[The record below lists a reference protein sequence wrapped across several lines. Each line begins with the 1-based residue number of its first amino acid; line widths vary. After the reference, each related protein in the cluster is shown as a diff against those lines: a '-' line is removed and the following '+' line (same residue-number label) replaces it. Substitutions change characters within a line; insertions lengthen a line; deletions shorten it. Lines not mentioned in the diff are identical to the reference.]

1 MTSPIDRLV
10 QQAETAEREGRG
22 DEARALYERAL
33 FSLKRKDDAR
43 VIASLMRAIAR
54 TYANDDEQDA
64 ALDCLEFAR
73 TVGALSNNTAEV
85 AHSVGEQA
93 SLIQQTGDFDRAEAL
108 YLEARSHALNAGET
122 RLAGVVAKNLGVIA
136 ATRGDHEKALRYHR
150 TSLAEFRT
158 LGAPK
163 EVLSALSD
171 MGTLCTELERWDDA
185 ARAFDEAAQIADAL
199 GDIPARVNLD
209 VSRAGLEIARGDFR
223 AARTACE
230 VAMSLSA
237 QTTDGVARG
246 EIERQLGR
254 IARELGEFAAAEE
267 HLSHAEQIALD
278 RADTLLEAET
288 SWERAELHRAQG
300 RYRDALIHFSRGHR
314 LFATLS
320 GSSGAGGAGAEI
332 DRLQSRLER
341 QFVETAREWMSSIES
356 KDRYAQGNAERV
368 ADLVCALAL
377 RAGVEAREL
386 FWFRM
391 GATLHD
397 VGKLVIPSEILNK
410 PGKLAPNE
418 WELVKRHPVAGAEML
433 AEMNFPPAII
443 PMVRSHHERW
453 DGQGYPDEL
462 AGQDIPRSARILCIA
477 DIWDALTSKRSYKG
491 LLAPEAALQ
500 IMRSEVGKQ
509 FDPELFSLFEDLVQT
524 RSLSARRGLIDAK
537 RPERDAPAVRDL
549 KVTGP
554 SDDLT
559 GLLTRRPFVDIAN
572 TILGERG
579 PFATMSL
586 VVIDVDEFKQV
597 NDRYGHLQGDTVLRV
612 VAGTLREL
620 GASTGIIGRYAGDE
634 FIMLLPYT
642 GPDEAGELADRIRAT
657 VRRAAVPLRQQ
668 SGSISVTLSIGVAG
682 VRPEHRDFDALFAA
696 ADRAM
701 YEAKR
706 RGRDAVVLSTEV
718 EEASHEPTLNL
729 KHFVGRDDETRRLVR
744 VLEQSLE
751 IGPRVVCVV
760 GEAGIGKSTL
770 VRRLAGEVRARSG
783 CLVAGQASEADAK
796 PPFAPWA
803 EALDALDQFAVVPP
817 REWRELGRLVPAL
830 ARPGMEP
837 TGNKYALL
845 EEIAAYVRTAAS
857 LHPVV
862 LLLDDMQWADTGTWD
877 ALEHLLSQLTH
888 EQIVLCVTVRT
899 EDLRG
904 ETLERRNRLLRDERF
919 SEIALG
925 RLSEA
930 DVRQWLAGVFG
941 GETSPELL
949 AYLHAH
955 SEGNPLL
962 ATQIVRMILDEG
974 GVRYE
979 HGRWGLRPEY
989 ERGLP
994 AAVRGLM
1001 DRRLERL
1008 SAETRRVLSTASVI
1022 GRTFDADVAVA
1033 AGAGTEDEVLDAIDE
1048 AISHGVVEASSKAKD
1063 TPFKFTHGLLVDA
1076 VRRSINPRRLSRIHE
1091 KVAQALETLV
1101 PDRAAEIAIH
1111 YDRAGIP
1118 ARAYDHAIVAGRE
1131 AMRSYLHDEARGFFE
1146 IAERAA
1152 GSPDERAR
1160 ALHGLAEL
1168 AELEGRHA
1176 LTEEL
1181 CDRALASLEPGR
1193 DDRLVLRLKRMRERT
1208 RTSRGQTSRETIAV
1222 CQELLGKARELGDSS
1237 EAAALLNMIAMGHE
1251 RLGEWD
1257 ASEAAARESLA
1268 AARESKES
1276 RRLAESLVRLGRA
1289 IMERETGEAAVLYQ
1303 QALGLFRQ
1311 DGDRRGEA
1319 RCQIGIGNIHQRAG
1333 ELAEA
1338 EAAFNLGLECA
1349 ERARASDLAGLAAL
1363 NLGVLNLARGQTD
1376 LASTRYGEALDR
1388 FTSASNE
1395 SYRLMT
1401 LFNMAHL
1408 ARESEDWGAASV
1420 LYEQVMAVASRVG
1433 QPDMELGARAG
1444 QALAALALGQRSFA
1458 EDAMRWV
1465 RANVETRPEW
1475 WFQGRDLVDALRIR
1489 LAAERGDDT
1498 HAIRLLDDAVELAE
1512 RFNPY
1517 VAAYLVLECAP
1528 SLRRHSNDTL
1538 IAIVDRVSPAAVRLG
1553 FTVIAQRLAAL
1564 RADLPGSNAAA

>member
-1 MTSPIDRLV
+1 MSPIDRLV
-10 QQAETAEREGRG
+10 QQAEAAEREGRG
-22 DEARALYERAL
+22 DAARALYEQAL

-43 VIASLMRAIAR
+43 LVSSLMRAIAR
-54 TYANDDEQDA
+54 TYVEEDEPDA
-64 ALDCLEFAR
+64 ALDCLELAR

-85 AHSVGEQA
+85 AHSVGDQA

-108 YLEARSHALNAGET
+108 HLEARSHALDAGET
-122 RLAGVVAKNLGVIA
+122 RLAGLAAKNLGVIA

-171 MGTLCTELERWDDA
+171 MGLLCTELERWDDA

-199 GDIPARVNLD
+199 GDIPARVHLD
-209 VSRAGLEIARGDFR
+209 VSRAELEIARGDFR

-237 QTTDGVARG
+237 QTSDGVARG

-267 HLSHAEQIALD
+267 HLSQAERIALD
-278 RADTLLEAET
+278 RADTLLEAQT

-314 LFATLS
+314 LFAALTGTNS
-320 GSSGAGGAGAEI
+320 GAEI

-341 QFVETAREWMSSIES
+341 QFVEAAREWMASIES
-356 KDRYAQGNAERV
+356 KDRYAHGNAERV

-433 AEMNFPPAII
+433 AEMNFPAGII

-453 DGQGYPDEL
+453 DGQGYPDGL
-462 AGQDIPRSARILCIA
+462 AEQDIPRSARILCIG

-509 FDPELFSLFEDLVQT
+509 FDPDLFSLFEELVQT
-524 RSLSARRGLIDAK
+524 RSLSARQRGVVDAK

-620 GASTGIIGRYAGDE
+620 GASTGLIGRYAGDE

-642 GPDEAGELADRIRAT
+642 GPEEAGELADRIRAT

-729 KHFVGRDDETRRLVR
+729 KHFVGRDDEIRRMLR

-751 IGPRVVCVV
+751 VGPRVVCVV

-783 CLVAGQASEADAK
+783 CLVVGQASEADAK

-830 ARPGMEP
+830 VRPGMDP

-845 EEIAAYVRTAAS
+845 EEISAYIRTAAS

-877 ALEHLLSQLTH
+877 ALEHVLSQLTH
-888 EQIVLCVTVRT
+888 EQIVMCVTLRT

-925 RLSEA
+925 RLSES
-930 DVRQWLAGVFG
+930 DIRQWLAGVFG

-949 AYLHAH
+949 TYLHAH

-1022 GRTFDADVAVA
+1022 GRNFDADVAVA

-1048 AISHGVVEASSKAKD
+1048 AISHGVVEASSHAKD
-1063 TPFKFTHGLLVDA
+1063 TPFNFTHGLLVDA
-1076 VRRSINPRRLSRIHE
+1076 VRRSINPRRLARIHE
-1091 KVAQALETLV
+1091 KVAQALESLL
-1101 PDRAAEIAIH
+1101 PDQAAEIAIH

-1118 ARAYDHAIVAGRE
+1118 ARAYGHAIAAGRHSM
-1131 AMRSYLHDEARGFFE
+1131 ASYSHDEARRFFE

-1152 GSPDERAR
+1152 GSPEDRAR

-1168 AELEGRHA
+1168 AEIEGRHA

-1208 RTSRGQTSRETIAV
+1208 RTSRGQPSRETIAV
-1222 CQELLGKARELGDSS
+1222 CKELLDKARALGDAS
-1237 EAAALLNMIAMGHE
+1237 ESAALLSMIAMAYE
-1251 RLGEWD
+1251 RLNEWD

-1268 AARESKES
+1268 AARDSKES
-1276 RRLAESLVRLGRA
+1276 RRLAESLVRVGRS
-1289 IMERETGEAAVLYQ
+1289 IMERKPDEAAALYQ

-1319 RCQIGIGNIHQRAG
+1319 RCQIGIGNIHQFAG
-1333 ELAEA
+1333 EVAEA
-1338 EAAFNLGLECA
+1338 ESAYNLGLECA
-1349 ERARASDLAGLAAL
+1349 ERARAADLAGLASL
-1363 NLGVLNLARGQTD
+1363 NLGVLFLARGQPD
-1376 LASTRYGEALDR
+1376 LASARYGEALDR
-1388 FTSASNE
+1388 FTSSSNE

-1420 LYEQVMAVASRVG
+1420 LYEQVMAVASRIG
-1433 QPDMELGARAG
+1433 HPDMELGARAG

-1458 EDAMRWV
+1458 EDAMRWI

-1489 LAAERGDDT
+1489 LAAERGDEA
-1498 HAIRLLDDAVELAE
+1498 HAIRLLDEAVELAE

-1528 SLRRHSNDTL
+1528 SLRQHSNDTL
-1538 IAIVDRVSPAAVRLG
+1538 CSIIDRVTPATYRLG
-1553 FTVIAQRLAAL
+1553 FTVVAQRLTAL

>member
-1 MTSPIDRLV
+1 MSSIDRLV
-10 QQAETAEREGRG
+10 QQAEAAEREGRG
-22 DEARALYERAL
+22 DAARALYEQAL

-43 VIASLMRAIAR
+43 LVSSLMRAIAR
-54 TYANDDEQDA
+54 TYVNDDEKDA
-64 ALDCLEFAR
+64 ALDCLELAR

-85 AHSVGEQA
+85 AHSVGDQA
-93 SLIQQTGDFDRAEAL
+93 SLVQQAGDFDRAEAL
-108 YLEARSHALNAGET
+108 HLEARSHALDAGET
-122 RLAGVVAKNLGVIA
+122 RLAGLAAKNLGVIA

-171 MGTLCTELERWDDA
+171 MGLLCTELERWDDA

-199 GDIPARVNLD
+199 GDIPARVHLD
-209 VSRAGLEIARGDFR
+209 VSRAALEIARGDFR

-237 QTTDGVARG
+237 QTSDGVARG

-278 RADTLLEAET
+278 RADTLLEAQT

-314 LFATLS
+314 LFATLTGTNS
-320 GSSGAGGAGAEI
+320 GAEI

-341 QFVETAREWMSSIES
+341 QFVEAAREWMASIES

-453 DGQGYPDEL
+453 DGQGYPDGL
-462 AGQDIPRSARILCIA
+462 AEQDIPRSARILCIG

-509 FDPELFSLFEDLVQT
+509 FDPDLFTLFEELVQT
-524 RSLSARRGLIDAK
+524 RSLSARQRGVVDAK

-620 GASTGIIGRYAGDE
+620 GASTGLIGRYAGDE
-634 FIMLLPYT
+634 FILLLPYT
-642 GPDEAGELADRIRAT
+642 GPEEAVELADRIRAT

-729 KHFVGRDDETRRLVR
+729 KHFVGRDDEIRRMLR

-837 TGNKYALL
+837 TGNKYALV
-845 EEIAAYVRTAAS
+845 EEISTYIRTAAS

-877 ALEHLLSQLTH
+877 ALEHVLSQLTH
-888 EQIVLCVTVRT
+888 EQIVLCVTLRT

-925 RLSEA
+925 RLSES

-949 AYLHAH
+949 TYLHAH

-1022 GRTFDADVAVA
+1022 GRNFDADVAVA

-1048 AISHGVVEASSKAKD
+1048 AISHGVVEASSHAKD
-1063 TPFKFTHGLLVDA
+1063 TPFNFTHGLLVDA
-1076 VRRSINPRRLSRIHE
+1076 VRRSINPRRLARIHE
-1091 KVAQALETLV
+1091 KVAQALETLL
-1101 PDRAAEIAIH
+1101 PHQAAEIAIH
-1111 YDRAGIP
+1111 YDLAGIP
-1118 ARAYDHAIVAGRE
+1118 ARAYGHAISAGRDS
-1131 AMRSYLHDEARGFFE
+1131 MGSYSHDEARRFFE

-1152 GSPDERAR
+1152 GSPEDRAR

-1168 AELEGRHA
+1168 AEIEGRHA

-1208 RTSRGQTSRETIAV
+1208 RTSRGQASRETIAV
-1222 CQELLGKARELGDSS
+1222 CKELLDKARELGDAS
-1237 EAAALLNMIAMGHE
+1237 EAAALLSMIAMAHE
-1251 RLGEWD
+1251 RLNEWD

-1268 AARESKES
+1268 AARDSKES
-1276 RRLAESLVRLGRA
+1276 RRLAESLVRVGRS
-1289 IMERETGEAAVLYQ
+1289 IMERKPVEAAALYQ

-1319 RCQIGIGNIHQRAG
+1319 RCQIGIGNIHQFAG
-1333 ELAEA
+1333 EMVEA
-1338 EAAFNLGLECA
+1338 ESAYNLGLECA
-1349 ERARASDLAGLAAL
+1349 ERARAADLAGLASL
-1363 NLGVLNLARGQTD
+1363 NLGVLFLSRGQPD
-1376 LASTRYGEALDR
+1376 LASARYGEALDR
-1388 FTSASNE
+1388 FTSSSNE

-1433 QPDMELGARAG
+1433 HPDMELGARAG

-1458 EDAMRWV
+1458 EDAMRWI

-1489 LAAERGDDT
+1489 LAAERGDEA
-1498 HAIRLLDDAVELAE
+1498 HAIRLLDEAVELAE

-1528 SLRRHSNDTL
+1528 SLRQHSNDTL
-1538 IAIVDRVSPAAVRLG
+1538 CSIIDRVTPATYRLG

>member
-1 MTSPIDRLV
+1 MSPIDRLI
-10 QQAETAEREGRG
+10 QQAEAAEREGRG

-33 FSLKRKDDAR
+33 FSLRRKDDAR
-43 VIASLMRAIAR
+43 LVSTLMRAVAR
-54 TYANDDEQDA
+54 TYVNDDDEEA
-64 ALDCLEFAR
+64 ALDCLELAR
-73 TVGALSNNTAEV
+73 VIGALNTNNAEV
-85 AHSVGEQA
+85 AHSIGDQA
-93 SLIQQTGDFDRAEAL
+93 SLLQQAGDFERAEAL
-108 YLEARSHALNAGET
+108 HLEARSHALIAGET
-122 RLAGVVAKNLGVIA
+122 RLAGVAAKNLGTIA
-136 ATRGDHEKALRYHR
+136 ATRGDPEKALRYHR

-163 EVLSALSD
+163 EVLDALND
-171 MGTLCTELERWDDA
+171 MGVLCTELERWDDA
-185 ARAFDEAAQIADAL
+185 ARAFDEAAQIADAM
-199 GDIPARVNLD
+199 GDMSARVHLD
-209 VSRAGLEIARGDFR
+209 VSRAELEIARGDFR

-230 VAMSLSA
+230 VAMALSA
-237 QTTDGVARG
+237 QTSDGVARG
-246 EIERQLGR
+246 AIERHLGR
-254 IARELGEFAAAEE
+254 VARELGEFAAAEE
-267 HLSHAEQIALD
+267 HLSQAERIALD
-278 RADTLLEAET
+278 RADRLLQAET

-314 LFATLS
+314 LFAALS
-320 GSSGAGGAGAEI
+320 TSNRGAEI
-332 DRLQSRLER
+332 DRMQSRLER
-341 QFVETAREWMSSIES
+341 QFVEAAREWMASIES
-356 KDRYAQGNAERV
+356 KDRYAHGNAERV

-433 AEMNFPPAII
+433 IEMNFPPEII

-453 DGQGYPDEL
+453 DGQGYPDSLPGPE
-462 AGQDIPRSARILCIA
+462 IPRSARILCIG
-477 DIWDALTSKRSYKG
+477 DTWDALTSKRSYKG

-509 FDPELFSLFEDLVQT
+509 FDPELFALFEELVQT
-524 RSLSARRGLIDAK
+524 RSLSARQRSKLDTK
-537 RPERDAPAVRDL
+537 RVEREAPAVRDL

-586 VVIDVDEFKQV
+586 VVLDVDEFKQV
-597 NDRYGHLQGDTVLRV
+597 NDRYGHLQGDAVLRV

-634 FIMLLPYT
+634 FIILLPYT
-642 GPDEAGELADRIRAT
+642 ALEEAGELADRIRAT

-668 SGSISVTLSIGVAG
+668 SGSISVTLSIGVAD
-682 VRPEHRDFDALFAA
+682 VRPEHRDFDAVFAA

-706 RGRDAVVLSTEV
+706 RGRDAVVLSSEV

-729 KHFVGRDDETRRLVR
+729 KHFVGRDDEVRRLVR

-751 IGPRVVCVV
+751 TGPRVVCVV

-770 VRRLAGEVRARSG
+770 VRRLVGEVRARSG

-830 ARPGMEP
+830 KRPSVEP

-845 EEIAAYVRTAAS
+845 DEISAYLRSAAS

-862 LLLDDMQWADTGTWD
+862 LLLDDMQWADAGTWD
-877 ALEHLLSQLTH
+877 ALEHLLSQVTH
-888 EQIVLCVTVRT
+888 EQIVVCVNIRA

-904 ETLERRNRLLRDERF
+904 QTLERRNRLLRDERF

-925 RLSEA
+925 RLSES
-930 DVRQWLAGVFG
+930 DIRQWLAGVFG

-949 AYLHAH
+949 TYLHAH

-974 GVRYE
+974 AVRYE

-989 ERGLP
+989 ERELP

-1001 DRRLERL
+1001 DRRLEQL
-1008 SAETRRVLSTASVI
+1008 SATTRRVLSTASVI
-1022 GRTFDADVAVA
+1022 GRSFDADLAVA
-1033 AGAGTEDEVLDAIDE
+1033 AGAGTEDEVLDALDE
-1048 AISHGVVEASSKAKD
+1048 AISHGVVESSSQDKD
-1063 TPFKFTHGLLVDA
+1063 TPFVFTHGLLVEA
-1076 VRRSINPRRLSRIHE
+1076 VRRSINPRRLARIHE
-1091 KVAQALETLV
+1091 RVAQAFETLQ
-1101 PDRAAEIAIH
+1101 PDQAAEIAVH

-1118 ARAYDHAIVAGRE
+1118 ARAYGHAIAAGRQ
-1131 AMRSYLHDEARGFFE
+1131 AMKSYWHDDARKFFE

-1152 GSPDERAR
+1152 GTPEERAR

-1168 AELEGRHA
+1168 AEIDGRHA

-1193 DDRLVLRLKRMRERT
+1193 DDRLSLRLKRMRERT
-1208 RTSRGQTSRETIAV
+1208 RSSHGQPARETIAV
-1222 CQELLGKARELGDSS
+1222 CRELLAKARELGDAGETS
-1237 EAAALLNMIAMGHE
+1237 ALLNMIALSQE

-1257 ASEAAARESLA
+1257 ASEATARESLA

-1276 RRLAESLVRLGRA
+1276 RRLAEALSRLGRSL
-1289 IMERETGEAAVLYQ
+1289 MEREPDEASSLYQ
-1303 QALGLFRQ
+1303 QSLTLFRH

-1319 RCQIGIGNIHQRAG
+1319 RCQIGIGNIHQWAG
-1333 ELAEA
+1333 QLAEA
-1338 EAAFNLGLECA
+1338 EAAFTLALECA
-1349 ERARASDLAGLAAL
+1349 ERARAVDLAGLASL
-1363 NLGVLNLARGQTD
+1363 NLGVLHLARGNPN
-1376 LASTRYGEALDR
+1376 LASARYGEALDR
-1388 FTSASNE
+1388 FTSSSNE
-1395 SYRLMT
+1395 AYRLMS

-1408 ARESEDWGAASV
+1408 AREAEDWGAASV
-1420 LYEQVMAVASRVG
+1420 LYEQVMAIASRIS

-1444 QALAALALGQRSFA
+1444 QALAALALGERSFA
-1458 EDAMRWV
+1458 EDAMRWI
-1465 RANVETRPEW
+1465 RANVETRPLW

-1489 LAAERGDDT
+1489 LAAERGDEA
-1498 HAIRLLDDAVELAE
+1498 HAVRLLSDAVDLALQH
-1512 RFNPY
+1512 NPY
-1517 VAAYLVLECAP
+1517 VAGYIVLECAP
-1528 SLRRHSNDTL
+1528 SLRHSSDAL
-1538 IAIVDRVSPAAVRLG
+1538 VAIVDRVAPVTNRLG
-1553 FTVIAQRLAAL
+1553 FTLIVQRLAAL
-1564 RADLPGSNAAA
+1564 RADAPGRTAA

>member
-1 MTSPIDRLV
+1 MSPIDRLV
-10 QQAETAEREGRG
+10 QQAEAAEHEGRR

-33 FSLKRKDDAR
+33 LSLKRKDDAR
-43 VIASLMRAIAR
+43 LVASLMRAVAR
-54 TYANDDEQDA
+54 TYAKDDEMDA

-85 AHSVGEQA
+85 AHSVGDQA
-93 SLIQQTGDFDRAEAL
+93 SLLQEAGDFERAEAL
-108 YLEARSHALNAGET
+108 HLEARAHALTAGET
-122 RLAGVVAKNLGVIA
+122 RLAGIAAKNLGVIA
-136 ATRGDHEKALRYHR
+136 ATRGDSEKALRYHR

-158 LGAPK
+158 LGAPQ
-163 EVLSALSD
+163 EVLDALSD
-171 MGTLCTELERWDDA
+171 MGLLCTELERWDDA

-199 GDIPARVNLD
+199 GDLSARVHLD
-209 VSRAGLEIARGDFR
+209 VSRADLEIARGDFR

-230 VAMSLSA
+230 VAMTLSA
-237 QTTDGVARG
+237 QTSDGVARG

-267 HLSHAEQIALD
+267 HLSYAEQIALD

-314 LFATLS
+314 LFADLN
-320 GSSGAGGAGAEI
+320 GGNGGADI

-341 QFVETAREWMSSIES
+341 QFVDAAREWMSTIES

-433 AEMNFPPAII
+433 AEMDFSPAII

-453 DGQGYPDEL
+453 DGQGYPDGL
-462 AGQDIPRSARILCIA
+462 AGTDIPRSARILCIG

-491 LLAPEAALQ
+491 LLAPDAALQ

-524 RSLSARRGLIDAK
+524 RSLSARQRTVIDAK
-537 RPERDAPAVRDL
+537 RSERDAPAVRDL

-642 GPDEAGELADRIRAT
+642 GPEEAGELADRIRAT
-657 VRRAAVPLRQQ
+657 VRRAAVPLREH

-706 RGRDAVVLSTEV
+706 RGRDAIVLSTEV

-729 KHFVGRDDETRRLVR
+729 KHFVGRDDEVRRLVR

-817 REWRELGRLVPAL
+817 REWHELGRLVPAL
-830 ARPGMEP
+830 RRPNVTP

-845 EEIAAYVRTAAS
+845 DEIAAYVRSAAS

-862 LLLDDMQWADTGTWD
+862 LLLDDMQWADAGTWD
-877 ALEHLLSQLTH
+877 ALEHVLSQLTH
-888 EQIVLCVTVRT
+888 EQIVLCVTLRT

-919 SEIALG
+919 SEIALR
-925 RLSEA
+925 RLSEG

-949 AYLHAH
+949 TYLHAH

-962 ATQIVRMILDEG
+962 ATQIVRMVLDEG

-1008 SAETRRVLSTASVI
+1008 SAEARRVLSTASVI
-1022 GRTFDADVAVA
+1022 GRSFDADVAVA

-1048 AISHGVVEASSKAKD
+1048 AITHGVVEASSKRKD
-1063 TPFKFTHGLLVDA
+1063 TPFNFTHGLLVEA
-1076 VRRSINPRRLSRIHE
+1076 VRRSINPRRLARIHE
-1091 KVAQALETLV
+1091 KVAQALESLL
-1101 PDRAAEIAIH
+1101 PDQAAEIAIH

-1118 ARAYDHAIVAGRE
+1118 NRAYGHAIVAGRQ
-1131 AMRSYLHDEARGFFE
+1131 AMASYSHDAARRFFE

-1152 GSPDERAR
+1152 GSPDERAS

-1168 AELEGRHA
+1168 AEIEGRHT

-1181 CDRALASLEPGR
+1181 CDRALANLEPGR
-1193 DDRLVLRLKRMRERT
+1193 DDRLSLRLKRMRERT
-1208 RTSRGQTSRETIAV
+1208 RSSHGHSARETIAV
-1222 CQELLGKARELGDSS
+1222 CRDLLGKARELGDAG
-1237 EAAALLNMIAMGHE
+1237 EASALLNMIALAQE
-1251 RLGEWD
+1251 RLGDWD
-1257 ASEAAARESLA
+1257 ASEASARESLV

-1276 RRLAESLVRLGRA
+1276 RRLAESLGRLGRS
-1289 IMERETGEAAVLYQ
+1289 IMEQKPEEAAALYQ
-1303 QALGLFRQ
+1303 QALALFRQ

-1319 RCQIGIGNIHQRAG
+1319 RCLIGIGNIHQRTG
-1333 ELAEA
+1333 QMGEA
-1338 EAAFNLGLECA
+1338 ESAYNLGLECA
-1349 ERARASDLAGLAAL
+1349 ESARAADLAGLASL
-1363 NLGVLNLARGQTD
+1363 SLGVLHLARGQAD

-1388 FTSASNE
+1388 FTSSSNE

-1408 ARESEDWGAASV
+1408 ARENEDWGSASV
-1420 LYEQVMAVASRVG
+1420 LYEQVMAVAARVG

-1444 QALAALALGQRSFA
+1444 QALAALAMGQRSFA
-1458 EDAMRWV
+1458 EDAMRWI
-1465 RANVETRPEW
+1465 RANVETRPQW
-1475 WFQGRDLVDALRIR
+1475 WFEGRDLVDALRIR
-1489 LAAERGDDT
+1489 LAAERGDGA
-1498 HAIRLLDDAVELAE
+1498 HALRLLNDAVELAE

-1528 SLRRHSNDTL
+1528 SLRQPSNDAL
-1538 IAIVDRVSPAAVRLG
+1538 LAIVDRVSPLASRLG
-1553 FTVIAQRLAAL
+1553 FTLIAQRLASL
-1564 RADLPGSNAAA
+1564 RGDLPGSHVAA